1 MPDANTPQKAPEK
14 TSGAGMLARIYWMF
28 LGNAVPLFAA
38 ILLATEEGEP
48 LAMSIVF
55 WAGIAALLLVRLVDV
70 RMLHGQT
77 GDGEPAG
84 MGHWA
89 RYAAGVV
96 MGGLAL
102 YGGALALAG

>member
-1 MPDANTPQKAPEK
+1 MPDSKVPPN
-14 TSGAGMLARIYWMF
+14 TSGAGCLARIYWLF

-38 ILLATEEGEP
+38 ILLATGEGDP

-55 WAGIAALLLVRLVDV
+55 WTGIVALLAVRLVDV

-84 MGHWA
+84 MGHWT
-89 RYAAGVV
+89 RYAAGIVL
-96 MGGLAL
+96 GGLAL
-102 YGGALALAG
+102 FGGALFLAE